1 MNGDG
6 SRESLA
12 GQAIVSLGAPRRALA
27 LIVSLAL
34 VGMLGIG
41 WLVDGLTS
49 TPTAATSE
57 TLSEQ
62 VGLTTVTLIASPS
75 PLHAQ
80 HLETFILR
88 MTDVSGARVVGAR
101 ARCALS
107 MPAMGMELPSET
119 AAMSRQPGEYVCG
132 PQTLDVGVW
141 SLAVTITLADGTV
154 GHTTFHLNVT

>member
-1 MNGDG
+1 MDGDSASEG
-6 SRESLA
+6 VAGRAIATRLA
-12 GQAIVSLGAPRRALA
+12 SRRALA

-49 TPTAATSE
+49 APTTATQG

-80 HLETFILR
+80 QPESFILR
-88 MTDVSGARVVGAR
+88 VTNASGAQVVGAK
-101 ARCALS
+101 AQCALS
-107 MPAMGMELPSET
+107 MPAMGMKLPVE
-119 AAMSRQPGEYVCG
+119 AASLSGQPGEYVCG

-141 SLAVTITLADGTV
+141 SLEVTIILPDGTM
-154 GHTTFHLNVT
+154 GHATFHLNVT